1 MYNQQ
6 LEELIDAALADGV
19 LTEKEK
25 QVLFKKAQAQGVDL
39 DEFEMV
45 LDARL
50 VKLQKAEKAKNEAAA
65 PKSNK
70 YGDVRKCPQCGAI
83 VPAMAG
89 VCPECG
95 FEFTGVEANSSS
107 KNLADLLINGEDV
120 EKRKQIIETFPVP
133 LTKADLAEFVTAMK
147 PRLLDVEDPLSNSY
161 FKKYAE
167 CIEKIR
173 VAFSMDPILAPYLNE
188 WPELKANREK
198 LVSKQAAGASAKK
211 AGSAILKLFTW
222 PYQLIF
228 KKFGI

>member
-1 MYNQQ
+1 M
-6 LEELIDAALADGV
+6 

-65 PKSNK
+65 PKSHK

-95 FEFTGVEANSSS
+95 FEFTG
-107 KNLADLLINGEDV
+107 
-120 EKRKQIIETFPVP
+120 
-133 LTKADLAEFVTAMK
+133 
-147 PRLLDVEDPLSNSY
+147 
-161 FKKYAE
+161 
-167 CIEKIR
+167 
-173 VAFSMDPILAPYLNE
+173 PI
-188 WPELKANREK
+188 KTS
-198 LVSKQAAGASAKK
+198 LV
-211 AGSAILKLFTW
+211 
-222 PYQLIF
+222 IF
-228 KKFGI
+228 K